1 MKLLVDNALSPHVA
15 SALRD
20 AGYDAV
26 HVRDRNLQDA
36 EDGPILDVALNEH
49 RVLVSADTDF
59 SAILAHGH
67 HTAPSVVQFR
77 RGTERQ
83 PERQA
88 ALLIS
93 NLPSLREDLERG
105 AIVTIEQHRIR
116 LRQLP
121 I

>member
-1 MKLLVDNALSPHVA
+1 MKLLVDNALSPDVA

-26 HVRDRNLQDA
+26 HVRERRLQEA
-36 EDGPILDVALNEH
+36 EDGPILEIAANEH
-49 RVLVSADTDF
+49 RVLISADTDF
-59 SAILAHGH
+59 SAILAEGRR
-67 HTAPSVVQFR
+67 TSPSVVQFR

-93 NLPSLREDLERG
+93 NLPTLQEDLERG

-116 LRQLP
+116 LRYLP